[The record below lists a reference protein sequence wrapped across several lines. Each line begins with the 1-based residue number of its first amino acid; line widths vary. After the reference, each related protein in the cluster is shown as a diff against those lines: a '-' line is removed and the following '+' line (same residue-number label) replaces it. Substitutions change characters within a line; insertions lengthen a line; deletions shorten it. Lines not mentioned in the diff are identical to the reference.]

1 MPSGLQE
8 SFPHI
13 LTKSDED
20 MRAEEFI
27 LSNVFVGDDDTMYV
41 TEKDAMD
48 AISMA
53 CEDIVKKWTL
63 WCFNFRTPFEAT
75 ICKIWG
81 GTLSGFGGRY
91 YCEDNHFTQHL
102 IEKWQS
108 FENRGD
114 ARMLFFYCELDS
126 GLQKQLVAWVMENYR
141 G

>member
-1 MPSGLQE
+1 M
-8 SFPHI
+8 
-13 LTKSDED
+13 K
-20 MRAEEFI
+20 AEEFLI
-27 LSNVFVGDDDTMYV
+27 NNAVICKFADGGGNDMVTLDDAKQALTIAH
-41 TEKDAMD
+41 EEA
-48 AISMA
+48 
-53 CEDIVKKWTL
+53 VKKWTL
-63 WCFNFRTPFEAT
+63 WCFNHPTPFEPT

-108 FENRGD
+108 FEGRGD

-126 GLQKQLVAWVMENYR
+126 GLQKQLVDWVMENYR

>member
-1 MPSGLQE
+1 M
-8 SFPHI
+8 
-13 LTKSDED
+13 KAED
-20 MRAEEFI
+20 LIIQSEG
-27 LSNVFVGDDDTMYV
+27 VGECAPLCV
-41 TEKDAMD
+41 SEKVAFEAVKLAHNDA
-48 AISMA
+48 
-53 CEDIVKKWTL
+53 VKKWAL
-63 WCFNFRTPFEAT
+63 WCFNYHTPFEGT

-126 GLQKQLVAWVMENYR
+126 GLQKQLVDWVMENYA